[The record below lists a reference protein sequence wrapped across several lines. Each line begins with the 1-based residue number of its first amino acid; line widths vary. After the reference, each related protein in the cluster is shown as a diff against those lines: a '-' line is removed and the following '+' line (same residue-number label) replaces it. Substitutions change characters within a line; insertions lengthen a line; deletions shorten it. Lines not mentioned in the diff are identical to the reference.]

1 MLNAAQVELPILT
14 QLKALGVNALECLQ
28 GVDLFAIFEGNQH
41 HHQVRGARLMN
52 LLGMAFRR
60 WCQSRNIENIEK
72 PPATRDLHM
81 FGRGPNDTAN
91 AYPTLDSNIKAA
103 HTKPILFFLADLARE
118 IGSQCHCTL
127 EKESVFHNEVPICLG
142 W

>member
-1 MLNAAQVELPILT
+1 MAKTAQVELPILT
-14 QLKALGVNALECLQ
+14 QLKALGVNTLECLH
-28 GVDLFAIFEGNQH
+28 GVDLFAIFDGNQQ

-60 WCQSRNIENIEK
+60 WCKSRNIEK
-72 PPATRDLHM
+72 PPATWDLHM
-81 FGRGPNDTAN
+81 FGRGPSDSAN

-118 IGSQCHCTL
+118 IGSHCHCPL
-127 EKESVFHNEVPICLG
+127 AKEFG
-142 W
+142 F